1 MCDVEFNWSG
11 CVRRLREWNWSGGN
25 DSADWRALL
34 AKRNFRIRPR
44 NMIKA
49 DIITLTLAICLFFFI
64 LAQQSWTGG
73 TVENYVNAT
82 SQSTTPDY
90 TFFILFSVHSASY
103 REYVVRRIICDV
115 TRHQACLLSGVDFSS
130 RSYTRCLCAC
140 TSLEISNE
148 NMCSKQNIH

>member
-1 MCDVEFNWSG
+1 MCSAVAWVELKRWKWLG
-11 CVRRLREWNWSGGN
+11 RLTRAFGEAEFSDSPSQYDQSRHYNTHTGN
-25 DSADWRALL
+25 LPL
-34 AKRNFRIRPR
+34 
-44 NMIKA
+44 
-49 DIITLTLAICLFFFI
+49 FFI

-90 TFFILFSVHSASY
+90 TFFFILFSVHSASY